1 MRSSVNPSCR
11 VDAAESAAGRQFAP
25 KNNLRHKYF
34 VRYELALVAMAA
46 KQPNRVTNT
55 QAADRILRDWAH
67 ELRVRLD
74 EIKGKTTK

>member
-1 MRSSVNPSCR
+1 M
-11 VDAAESAAGRQFAP
+11 
-25 KNNLRHKYF
+25 RHKYF

-46 KQPNRVTNT
+46 KQANRVTNT
-55 QAADRILRDWAH
+55 QAADCILRDWAH